1 MGGSMNDKV
10 TISTFQLFQMIP
22 NQEVARK
29 YLEEKLWNN
38 HAKCPFC
45 KKDDRITVRPNG
57 YYRCNHCKKDF
68 TVRTGTIFERSH
80 VPLHKWLYAIYLLV
94 TSRKGISS
102 LQLSKEIGITQAA
115 AWFLLQRIRA
125 ACGPNLKKLKGIVE
139 IDETYIGG
147 LEKNKHGNKKLNA
160 GRGTVGKI
168 AVLGMRERGG
178 RTVAMPVASTDSET
192 LCDEIR
198 NNVKVGSECHTD
210 EHGAYNGLTEYQH
223 KVVNHYAR
231 EYVRGDVTTNSVE
244 SVWSV
249 LKRGL
254 HGIYHHASEKH
265 LAKYVDEFTFR
276 LNEGRVKRHTLDR
289 MDSLISRTTG
299 KHLTYKALVA

>member
-1 MGGSMNDKV
+1 MNDKV

>member
-1 MGGSMNDKV
+1 
-10 TISTFQLFQMIP
+10 
-22 NQEVARK
+22 
-29 YLEEKLWNN
+29 
-38 HAKCPFC
+38 
-45 KKDDRITVRPNG
+45 
-57 YYRCNHCKKDF
+57 
-68 TVRTGTIFERSH
+68 
-80 VPLHKWLYAIYLLV
+80 
-94 TSRKGISS
+94 
-102 LQLSKEIGITQAA
+102 
-115 AWFLLQRIRA
+115 
-125 ACGPNLKKLKGIVE
+125 
-139 IDETYIGG
+139 
-147 LEKNKHGNKKLNA
+147 
-160 GRGTVGKI
+160 
-168 AVLGMRERGG
+168 
-178 RTVAMPVASTDSET
+178 MPVASTDSET